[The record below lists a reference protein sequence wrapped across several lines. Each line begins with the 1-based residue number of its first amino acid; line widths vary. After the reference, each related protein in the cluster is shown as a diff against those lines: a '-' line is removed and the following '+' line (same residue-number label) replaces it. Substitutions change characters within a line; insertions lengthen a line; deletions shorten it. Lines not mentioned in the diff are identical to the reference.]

1 MNKVWLIIQREFL
14 NRVQKKSFLLTTI
27 LVPLIIPAIIGGFAY
42 MMIKEVESA
51 KAETVQVVDE
61 SGKFVFENNKRFTFI
76 PLANLSLEQ
85 AKETYKITNDF
96 ALLHIPQFDIQKPE
110 GFTIYT
116 KEKPSV
122 EKLSQLENILEE
134 RVRDLKLEQYQI
146 DKETL
151 KNLKTDISLN
161 QKTFSD
167 SGEEKDSHAN
177 ILGGLGMF
185 LGILIYVFVLVYGIQ
200 IMQGVIDE
208 KTSKIVEV
216 IVSSVKPFQL
226 MLGKILGIAA
236 VGLTQFTIWILI
248 MTFLSSGVMAY
259 FGLKMP
265 QKQMMEQ
272 VQKQMG
278 DSEEVKVAMDQQ
290 NNKLMEVMAN
300 FSEVPLLKIALIF
313 LFYFMGGYLMY
324 GALFAAVGASVDSMQ
339 ESQQFQFPITL
350 PLLIGYLGL
359 FMFVLRDPHG
369 TVSFWLSIIPFTS
382 PVAMVGR
389 IAFDVPNW
397 QLALSMFL
405 LVGGFIL
412 TTWAAGRIYRVGI
425 LMSGAKINW
434 KVMIKYFMMGK

>member
-27 LVPLIIPAIIGGFAY
+27 LVPLIFPAIIGGFAY

-51 KAETVQVVDE
+51 KAEQVQVVDE
-61 SGKFVFENNKRFTFI
+61 SGKFVFENSRRFTFI
-76 PLANLSLEQ
+76 PLTMSIDQ
-85 AKETYKITNDF
+85 AKDAYKITNDF
-96 ALLHIPQFDIQKPE
+96 ALLHIPPFDIQKPE
-110 GFTIYT
+110 GFTIFT

-122 EKLSQLENILEE
+122 EKVGQLESLIEE
-134 RVRDLKLEQYQI
+134 SIRDLKLEQYKI

-151 KNLKTDISLN
+151 KNLKTNVSLN
-161 QKTFSD
+161 QKTISD
-167 SGEEKDSHAN
+167 SGEEKDSNAN
-177 ILGGLGMF
+177 ILGGIGMA
-185 LGILIYVFVLVYGIQ
+185 LGILIYIFVLVYGIQ

-248 MTFLSSGVMAY
+248 MTFLSSGVLAY

-272 VQKQMG
+272 VQQNMA
-278 DSEEVKVAMDQQ
+278 DNEEVKDAMEQQ
-290 NNKLMEVMAN
+290 NNKVVELMSN

-389 IAFDVPNW
+389 IAFDVPW
-397 QLALSMFL
+397 TELALSMAL

-425 LMSGAKINW
+425 LMTGAKINW
-434 KVMIKYFMMGK
+434 KVMVKYFMMGK

>member
-1 MNKVWLIIQREFL
+1 MKKVWLIIQREFL

-27 LVPLIIPAIIGGFAY
+27 LVPLIIPVIMGGLVY
-42 MMIKEVESA
+42 IMIKEFESA
-51 KAETVQVVDE
+51 KADTVQVVDE
-61 SGKFVFENNKRFTFI
+61 SGKISFESNAKFTFI
-76 PLANLSLEQ
+76 PLSIPLDQ
-85 AKETYKITNDF
+85 AKNLYQTTQDF
-96 ALLHIPQFDIQKPE
+96 ALLHIPPFDIQKPE

-116 KEKPSV
+116 RESPSIEKV
-122 EKLSQLENILEE
+122 NDLESELED
-134 RVRDLKLEQYQI
+134 RIRDLKLEQYQI

-151 KNLKTDISLN
+151 KNLKTNVSFKQIN
-161 QKTFSD
+161 FSET
-167 SGEEKDSHAN
+167 GEEKASNAV
-177 ILGGLGMF
+177 ILNGLGFF
-185 LGILIYVFVLVYGIQ
+185 LGILIYIFVLVYGIQ

-236 VGLTQFTIWILI
+236 VGLTQFTIWILVI
-248 MTFLSSGVMAY
+248 TFLSSSVLAY

-272 VQKQMG
+272 VQKNM
-278 DSEEVKVAMDQQ
+278 DNNEEVQEVMEQE
-290 NNKLMEVMAN
+290 NNKVMQVMSN
-300 FSEVPLLKIALIF
+300 FSEVPLLKIAFIF
-313 LFYFMGGYLMY
+313 LFYFLGGYLLY

-369 TVSFWLSIIPFTS
+369 TVSFWLSVIPFTS

-389 IAFDVPNW
+389 IAFDVPLW
-397 QLALSMFL
+397 ELLLSMAL

-412 TTWAAGRIYRVGI
+412 TVWAAGRIYRVGI
-425 LMSGAKINW
+425 LMTGAKINW
-434 KVMIKYFMMGK
+434 KVMVKYFMMGK